1 MGKMKNILKSLFRK
15 KSKVHILL
23 DIDGVLNPN
32 HEPYGDYEVITHPW
46 GKWTVRTNVLRWLDK
61 LSKMEF
67 VQVHWISTWEDES
80 NTINT
85 YQKIKDF
92 DYFPIKGTV
101 AEGKLKAIK
110 DQLILAKG
118 DTVIAIDDS
127 LDKEDLLILGAV
139 EKQHELM
146 SEILSIA
153 DENQST
159 LHIIIPDGNIGL
171 TDEEIGMVDH
181 FIEQTLTA

>member
-1 MGKMKNILKSLFRK
+1 MGKMKNILKCLFRK

-23 DIDGVLNPN
+23 DIDGVLNPT

-92 DYFPIKGTV
+92 DYFPINGTV

-110 DQLILAKG
+110 EQLVLAKG
-118 DTVIAIDDS
+118 DTVIVIDDS
-127 LDKEDLLILGAV
+127 LDKESLLILGEV
-139 EKQHELM
+139 GKQHELM

-153 DENQST
+153 DENKSS
-159 LHIIIPDGNIGL
+159 LHIIIPDRNIGI

-181 FIEQTLTA
+181 FIEQALIV

>member
-1 MGKMKNILKSLFRK
+1 MGKVKNILKSLFRK
-15 KSKVHILL
+15 KKKVHILL
-23 DIDGVLNPN
+23 DIDGVLNSN

-46 GKWTVRTNVLRWLDK
+46 GKWTVRTSVLKWLEK
-61 LSKMEF
+61 LSKMEY

-92 DYFPIKGTV
+92 DYFVINGTV
-101 AEGKLKAIK
+101 TEGKLKAIK
-110 DQLILAKG
+110 EQLILAKG

-127 LDKEDLLILGAV
+127 LDKEDLLILGTV
-139 EKQHELM
+139 EKQHELV

-153 DENQST
+153 DENQSS
-159 LHIIIPDGNIGL
+159 LHVIIPDRNIGI
-171 TDEEIGMVDH
+171 TDEEIKMVDH
-181 FIEQTLTA
+181 FIKQTLTA